1 MLEDAMEMAQA
12 IGLAA
17 GEFNRMAWILG
28 CHAMAK
34 GDNKIQVNK
43 SIRSRLRVGDE
54 IDEMDLDEE

>member
-1 MLEDAMEMAQA
+1 MEMAQA